1 MSRSLTPRL
10 FRSFKVVGT
19 PIRIGVRRQSGAIFS
34 SPQEH
39 IKTRVSVDDSSE
51 YGPEGLI
58 RPVSLPLSVT
68 QKRTAEFG
76 QFWLR
81 ENCRCDECMSKETRQ
96 RSVDTFS
103 IPPNIKVTHFV
114 SGNQGVRVTFSDGH
128 VSTYEH
134 EWLKIHEPTKQTEL
148 RKLEWKPKFRPFK
161 AINPTVRDPEY
172 PTVPYKRIM
181 AAHDEG
187 LRLWLTKI
195 HEYGFCF
202 VEDVPVT
209 PEATEALLKRI
220 AFIRHT
226 HYGGFWDFTAD
237 MTYKDTAY
245 TSEALGAHT
254 DNTYFTDPAR
264 LQLFHLLSHEGG
276 EGGSSLLVDG
286 FKAAWALAQEDWTHA
301 QILNSVPQPFHSSG
315 NDYVCITPA
324 KEFPVFND
332 HEDAYGWLH
341 QIRWNNYDRAPKSNW
356 TLKQQEMWY
365 RAAEHFDRIIHRP
378 EMEIWTQLE
387 PGTALIFDNWRM
399 LHGRSAFTG
408 KRRMCG
414 GYINNDDFL
423 SRLRLLKY
431 GREHVLRYL
440 GSYKGP
446 HFTKDNPNL
455 LI

>member
-1 MSRSLTPRL
+1 MSRSLTSRL
-10 FRSFKVVGT
+10 FSSFKAART
-19 PIRIGVRRQSGAIFS
+19 PIRIGVRRQSGAVSS
-34 SPQEH
+34 SPQER
-39 IKTRVSVDDSSE
+39 IETRVSEDGSSE
-51 YGPEGLI
+51 YSPRGLI
-58 RPVSLPLSVT
+58 HPISLPLTVT
-68 QKRTAEFG
+68 QRERGEFG

-81 ENCRCDECMSKETRQ
+81 ENCRCDQCMNKETRQ
-96 RSVDTFS
+96 RIVDTFS
-103 IPPNIKVTHFV
+103 IPPDIKVTHFI
-114 SGNQGVRVTFSDGH
+114 SGNLGVRVTFSDGH

-134 EWLKIHEPTKQTEL
+134 EWLKIHQFRKRAEL
-148 RKLEWKPKFRPFK
+148 RKLKWTPKFRPFK
-161 AINPTVRDPEY
+161 TMDPTVKYPEY
-172 PTVPYKRIM
+172 PTVSYKTVM
-181 AAHDEG
+181 EHDHG
-187 LRLWLTKI
+187 LYSWLRKI

-202 VEDVPVT
+202 VKDTPVT
-209 PEATEALLKRI
+209 PEATEALLRRI

-286 FKAAWALAQEDWTHA
+286 FRAAWRLAQEEWTHA
-301 QILNSVPQPFHSSG
+301 QILRSIPQPFHSSG
-315 NDYVCITPA
+315 NDDVCITPA
-324 KEFPVFND
+324 KQFPVFND
-332 HEDAYGWLH
+332 NEDAHGWLH

-356 TLKQQEMWY
+356 TVRQQEFWY
-365 RAAEHFDRIIHRP
+365 KAAGHFNRVIRRP
-378 EMEIWTQLE
+378 EMEIWAQLE

-431 GREHVLRYL
+431 GRKHVLKYL
-440 GSYKGP
+440 GSYRGAQQD
-446 HFTKDNPNL
+446 KDNPNL